1 MKIEEIHFPLNLGTA
16 DELNIIVSEGF
27 AYYNLVDTNQ
37 TTSMPNGPEVPYRV
51 LYSNRL
57 QLEEG
62 QTDVDAINSM
72 IIELLGVEVIP
83 EQE

>member
-1 MKIEEIHFPLNLGTA
+1 MKIQEIQFPLNLGTA

-27 AYYNLVDTNQ
+27 AHYNLVDTSQ
-37 TTSMPNGPEVPYRV
+37 TTILTTGPEIPYKV

-62 QTDVDAINSM
+62 QTDVDTINNM
-72 IIELLGVEVIP
+72 IIELLGVKLIS

>member
-1 MKIEEIHFPLNLGTA
+1 MTIQPIEFPLNIGTA
-16 DELNIIVSEGF
+16 DKLNIIVSEGVV
-27 AYYNLVDTNQ
+27 YYNLVDTTQ
-37 TTSMPNGPEVPYRV
+37 TTSMINGPEVPYRV

-62 QTDVDAINSM
+62 QEDINIINNM

-83 EQE
+83 E

>member
-1 MKIEEIHFPLNLGTA
+1 MKIQEIQFPLNLGTA

-27 AYYNLVDTNQ
+27 VYYNLVDTNQ
-37 TTSMPNGPEVPYRV
+37 TTILINGPEIPYKV

-62 QTDVDAINSM
+62 QTDVDIINSM
-72 IIELLGVEVIP
+72 VIELLGVKIVLE
-83 EQE
+83 

>member
-27 AYYNLVDTNQ
+27 AYYNLVDTTQ
-37 TTSMPNGPEVPYRV
+37 TTTLTSGSEIPYRV

-62 QTDVDAINSM
+62 QTDVDVINSM